1 MVLVGL
7 ASCTTFD
14 DPTTENY
21 GAGPSIDVTITPGAQ
36 TDSAFTITITP
47 AAGSLYYAYVIDQND
62 EAEQLDSATLYKGG
76 YGNTVVKVADQP
88 TTTIEITDAD
98 PNTTYQVYAVA
109 GSDKGIVGNV
119 VVKSITTTD
128 KFSPR
133 PQSVATDP
141 DNAAVQLKFS
151 EAIKRGEGAVTA
163 KYYKEWDLL
172 DENMNVKSV
181 DVPAED
187 ITVQVSG
194 NAATF
199 IAANIPAGAHLCFS
213 YAAGAFT
220 DVYGNPC
227 NALTSG
233 LNMNTGK
240 FTNAYV
246 HVTNKP
252 FDIADA
258 YVTPTSG
265 TPVGD
270 WEAFRGTVTFPYD
283 IFRNDE
289 AVEKGDVQVA
299 YVNGDRNITYNLT
312 AEQWAV
318 EGNKLTFVLPVE
330 PAIGDMIEFTVVEG
344 AISDVYG
351 NLNNEY
357 VSENIALKYV
367 GFIPTK
373 EMLIGPFEVVYIS
386 YWSEDGSAS
395 SLGAITIEEN
405 TEKENTLIIKNLF
418 LEGSAIE
425 ATYDLEK
432 GKLIIAD
439 DQLLGQY
446 TDEDGTYATYFY
458 TADGTDAATF
468 TINRDGSLTAD
479 GLWGI
484 YVYDVADPSQKGWV
498 DVAAASQLVPV
509 KADGARKAA
518 KRASKKTTMKL
529 HKAARTLKKNVR
541 K

>member
-1 MVLVGL
+1 M
-7 ASCTTFD
+7 
-14 DPTTENY
+14 
-21 GAGPSIDVTITPGAQ
+21 
-36 TDSAFTITITP
+36 
-47 AAGSLYYAYVIDQND
+47 
-62 EAEQLDSATLYKGG
+62 
-76 YGNTVVKVADQP
+76 
-88 TTTIEITDAD
+88 
-98 PNTTYQVYAVA
+98 
-109 GSDKGIVGNV
+109 
-119 VVKSITTTD
+119 
-128 KFSPR
+128 
-133 PQSVATDP
+133 
-141 DNAAVQLKFS
+141 
-151 EAIKRGEGAVTA
+151 
-163 KYYKEWDLL
+163 
-172 DENMNVKSV
+172 
-181 DVPAED
+181 
-187 ITVQVSG
+187 
-194 NAATF
+194 
-199 IAANIPAGAHLCFS
+199 
-213 YAAGAFT
+213 
-220 DVYGNPC
+220 
-227 NALTSG
+227 
-233 LNMNTGK
+233 
-240 FTNAYV
+240 
-246 HVTNKP
+246 
-252 FDIADA
+252 
-258 YVTPTSG
+258 
-265 TPVGD
+265 
-270 WEAFRGTVTFPYD
+270 
-283 IFRNDE
+283 
-289 AVEKGDVQVA
+289 
-299 YVNGDRNITYNLT
+299 
-312 AEQWAV
+312 
-318 EGNKLTFVLPVE
+318 
-330 PAIGDMIEFTVVEG
+330 
-344 AISDVYG
+344 
-351 NLNNEY
+351 
-357 VSENIALKYV
+357 KYV